1 MSFNRGLFVVSLISM
16 VIGCFFQPG
25 ISRGEAQE
33 TMEDYK
39 IGAGD
44 VFKID
49 VWKEPELSLEAS
61 VVRIDGK
68 ITFPLLDDLQAS
80 GLTTMDLKAVIE
92 KRLSDFV
99 EAPQVTVTLI
109 SPGSQRYYI
118 LGEVNET
125 GEYPIGKK
133 LTILQAFAIA
143 KGFTEWASKKEIIL
157 FRRENGQ
164 ERIIRVNYK
173 DITKGDFSNNVF
185 IQADDTIIVP

>member
-1 MSFNRGLFVVSLISM
+1 MSFNRGLFAVSLFFM
-16 VIGCFFQPG
+16 VIVSFSQPE
-25 ISRGEAQE
+25 ISLGEAPE
-33 TMEDYK
+33 IMEDYK

-68 ITFPLLDDLQAS
+68 ITFPLLDDIQAA
-80 GLTTMDLKAVIE
+80 GLTTMALKTVIE

-109 SPGSQRYYI
+109 NPGSQRYYI
-118 LGEVNET
+118 LGEVNST
-125 GEYPIGKK
+125 GEYPIGKR

>member
-1 MSFNRGLFVVSLISM
+1 MCGR
-16 VIGCFFQPG
+16 
-25 ISRGEAQE
+25 SRN
-33 TMEDYK
+33 
-39 IGAGD
+39 
-44 VFKID
+44 FR
-49 VWKEPELSLEAS
+49 LSAS

-68 ITFPLLDDLQAS
+68 ITFPLLDDIHAA
-80 GLTTMDLKAVIE
+80 GLTTMELKAVIQ

-109 SPGSQRYYI
+109 NPGSQRYYI
-118 LGEVNET
+118 LGEVNNT
-125 GEYPIGKK
+125 GEYPIGKS

-143 KGFTEWASKKEIIL
+143 QGFTEWASKKEIIL

-173 DITKGDFSNNVF
+173 DITRGNFNNNVF

>member
-1 MSFNRGLFVVSLISM
+1 MSIDRGLFGVFVVVMLT
-16 VIGCFFQPG
+16 CFFIFPRVSQ
-25 ISRGEAQE
+25 GETME

-68 ITFPLLDDLQAS
+68 ITFPLLDDIQAA
-80 GLTTMDLKAVIE
+80 GLTTMALKTVIE

-109 SPGSQRYYI
+109 EPGSQRYYI
-118 LGEVNET
+118 LGEVNST

>member
-1 MSFNRGLFVVSLISM
+1 MSINRGLFALSLIFLLTCSF
-16 VIGCFFQPG
+16 VNPG
-25 ISRGEAQE
+25 ISSGETSE
-33 TMEDYK
+33 TMEEYR

-44 VFKID
+44 VFRID

-68 ITFPLLDDLQAS
+68 ITFPLLDDIQAS
-80 GLTTMDLKAVIE
+80 GLTTMELKDVIQ
-92 KRLSDFV
+92 KRLSSFV

-109 SPGSQRYYI
+109 NPGSQRYYI
-118 LGEVNET
+118 LGEVNST
-125 GEYPIGKK
+125 GEYPIDKK

-157 FRRENGQ
+157 FRREQGQ

-173 DITKGDFSNNVF
+173 DITKGDFSNNVY

>member
-1 MSFNRGLFVVSLISM
+1 MSFNRSLFVLSLIFM
-16 VIGCFFQPG
+16 VFTSFVQPR
-25 ISRGEAQE
+25 SSHGEAEE

-49 VWKEPELSLEAS
+49 VWKEPDLSLEAS

-68 ITFPLLDDLQAS
+68 ITFPLLDDIQAA
-80 GLTTMDLKAVIE
+80 GITTMELKAIIE

-109 SPGSQRYYI
+109 NPGSQRYYI
-118 LGEVNET
+118 LGEVNST

-133 LTILQAFAIA
+133 LTILQAFALA

-164 ERIIRVNYK
+164 EKIIRVNYK

>member
-1 MSFNRGLFVVSLISM
+1 MSFNRSLFVLSLIFM
-16 VIGCFFQPG
+16 VLTSFVHPQN
-25 ISRGEAQE
+25 SHGEAEE

-49 VWKEPELSLEAS
+49 VWKEPDLSLEAS

-68 ITFPLLDDLQAS
+68 ITFPLLDDIQAA
-80 GLTTMDLKAVIE
+80 GITTMELKAIIE

-109 SPGSQRYYI
+109 SPGSQKYYI
-118 LGEVNET
+118 LGEVNST

-133 LTILQAFAIA
+133 LTILQAFALA

-164 ERIIRVNYK
+164 EKIIRVNYK
-173 DITKGDFSNNVF
+173 DITRGDFSNNVF

>member
-1 MSFNRGLFVVSLISM
+1 MSIDRNLFALIFIFMVTCSLVKPS
-16 VIGCFFQPG
+16 
-25 ISRGEAQE
+25 ISRGEVPEDMQ
-33 TMEDYK
+33 DYK

-49 VWKEPELSLEAS
+49 VWKEPELSLEAI

-68 ITFPLLDDLQAS
+68 ITFPLLDDIKAS
-80 GLTTMDLKAVIE
+80 GLTTMELKDVIQ

-109 SPGSQRYYI
+109 DPGSQRYYI
-118 LGEVNET
+118 LGEVNST

-143 KGFTEWASKKEIIL
+143 EGFTEWASKKEIIL
-157 FRRENGQ
+157 FRREKGQ

-173 DITKGDFSNNVF
+173 DITKGNFSNNVF